1 VPIDL
6 LCRKL
11 GMTQIF
17 DDAGERIGVTV
28 LEAGPNVVVQK
39 KTPEKEGYA
48 AVQLG
53 FGERRR
59 ATMTKPVLGH
69 FEKAGVAPKRHLA
82 ESRLDAAELES
93 FEKGQELGAGLFE
106 KGQRVDVIATS
117 RGRGTQGVVKRH
129 GFPMHRWTHGTHEFF
144 RHGGSIGANS
154 FPGRVI
160 KGLRMAGRHGN
171 TRTTTRNLEVVR
183 VDAERNLLFVRGAV
197 PGHPNTLVKVR
208 RAIAARS

>member
-17 DDAGERIGVTV
+17 DDSGERVAVTV

-39 KTPEKEGYA
+39 KTPGKEGYA
-48 AVQLG
+48 ALLLG

-59 ATMTKPVLGH
+59 VTMTKPVLGH
-69 FEKAGVAPKRHLA
+69 FEKAGVAPKRYLA
-82 ESRLDAAELES
+82 ESRLEPAELEG
-93 FEKGQELGAGLFE
+93 FEKGQELGAAFFE
-106 KGQRVDVIATS
+106 KGQRVDVTATS

-171 TRTTTRNLEVVR
+171 SRTTTRNLEVVR
-183 VDAERNLLFVRGAV
+183 IDAERNLLFLRGAV

-208 RAIAARS
+208 RAVAPR